1 MLYDS
6 DKGNPLQ
13 WLPQPDKEDADCT
26 ILELW
31 ARYADDIARF
41 RNFRSSAATIRNYTT
56 TLAVIQ
62 EALSQKP
69 AAKMMPYDC
78 WDAAVSVDAYSV
90 QGGWKPYSKS
100 TLRTRLT
107 IMTDIYMFAE
117 SRAICCNPLHRP
129 PWRLLY
135 AKNNEDFTCSA
146 NDLRHQLQKMAATNP
161 VRRSLTRSQEQQLW
175 GMIKENYTTDGRWIG
190 LAIYLFAGARPAE
203 GRGVKY
209 GDIHGFDSV
218 PERSYLILSGTA
230 DASGKTRKRM
240 KNKYSHRRLPLAY
253 ELQHLLNKR
262 AEQIRQVTGESD
274 IDSYPIICMGNEFAR
289 PCTATEMAIF
299 AGRVLE
305 TIMEADSLDAAALEL
320 YSGTVSVSDTDADAA
335 AAEQSVTTYIL
346 RRNYCTK
353 LYAMTSLSD
362 QEIRSLMGHE
372 AGIASGDAYAESKM
386 VEIMRKMDQR
396 MIDPELHGGWN
407 TVADLTTDI
416 SITNVCRHR
425 ILLPD
430 SILAHGAQVQLF
442 VESVTP
448 GDDILI
454 SLSDNVPN
462 DCISI
467 KNQWH
472 LDHQETGIANRS
484 YLHWE
489 LPPK

>member
-31 ARYADDIARF
+31 ARYADDIAKF

-209 GDIHGFDSV
+209 GDIHGDRKSV
-218 PERSYLILSGTA
+218 
-230 DASGKTRKRM
+230 
-240 KNKYSHRRLPLAY
+240 
-253 ELQHLLNKR
+253 
-262 AEQIRQVTGESD
+262 V
-274 IDSYPIICMGNEFAR
+274 
-289 PCTATEMAIF
+289 
-299 AGRVLE
+299 
-305 TIMEADSLDAAALEL
+305 
-320 YSGTVSVSDTDADAA
+320 
-335 AAEQSVTTYIL
+335 
-346 RRNYCTK
+346 
-353 LYAMTSLSD
+353 
-362 QEIRSLMGHE
+362 
-372 AGIASGDAYAESKM
+372 
-386 VEIMRKMDQR
+386 
-396 MIDPELHGGWN
+396 
-407 TVADLTTDI
+407 
-416 SITNVCRHR
+416 
-425 ILLPD
+425 
-430 SILAHGAQVQLF
+430 
-442 VESVTP
+442 
-448 GDDILI
+448 
-454 SLSDNVPN
+454 
-462 DCISI
+462 
-467 KNQWH
+467 
-472 LDHQETGIANRS
+472 
-484 YLHWE
+484 
-489 LPPK
+489 